1 MSVVDIAVLLVLAIA
16 VLGGWYRGF
25 LDALFGLAA
34 TIVSFLLGL
43 LGIPLVANAIRSH
56 EQLYNMLLYYTEGAE
71 YVAATDVELI
81 RMPVSDI
88 TRDQLQTII
97 QNADMPLPMGARV
110 ARNIAAEAFASEG
123 VTTLGDY
130 FNLTIISVVI
140 NIVACLAVFVIA
152 RIILGFII
160 RGISYGRGGFPA
172 LAHGDSAIGAGV
184 GLLQGV
190 LILFAI
196 FLLLPIAL
204 TVLPKLYF
212 YVEKSFFGG
221 CFYRANFF
229 INLIPGS

>member
-97 QNADMPLPMGARV
+97 QNADMPLPMGASHGTLLRRRLQ
-110 ARNIAAEAFASEG
+110 ARALRRS
-123 VTTLGDY
+123 V
-130 FNLTIISVVI
+130 IIS
-140 NIVACLAVFVIA
+140 
-152 RIILGFII
+152 
-160 RGISYGRGGFPA
+160 ISRLFPSLSTSSRA
-172 LAHGDSAIGAGV
+172 LRY
-184 GLLQGV
+184 L
-190 LILFAI
+190 
-196 FLLLPIAL
+196 
-204 TVLPKLYF
+204 
-212 YVEKSFFGG
+212 
-221 CFYRANFF
+221 
-229 INLIPGS
+229 

>member
-97 QNADMPLPMGARV
+97 QNADMPLPMGTRV

-130 FNLTIISVVI
+130 FKPPPGRRP
-140 NIVACLAVFVIA
+140 A
-152 RIILGFII
+152 RPD
-160 RGISYGRGGFPA
+160 RTAPPVPA
-172 LAHGDSAIGAGV
+172 GSGSTAGV
-184 GLLQGV
+184 
-190 LILFAI
+190 
-196 FLLLPIAL
+196 
-204 TVLPKLYF
+204 
-212 YVEKSFFGG
+212 
-221 CFYRANFF
+221 
-229 INLIPGS
+229 PGPQC